1 MSKNTNRDQQKSFGE
16 TVIEH
21 LKNLREEKDDD
32 KEKDDDDDDKGK
44 KGKNPF
50 PPKKDSKKND
60 DDKKGSSDS
69 DDDKDKDADD
79 DDDGKKKKQVDESE
93 DFDKKAEDE
102 DFKSSEENT
111 SKKDVDKAKKATGKA
126 SRGAASGSTAKDA
139 SKQDKADKI
148 VQEDDSDWLERFNEL
163 CNEQVNLS
171 SDFREE
177 AGKIFKQALAKRV
190 KELVHEETMIA
201 EDAFDEQVKSIS
213 EEIEH
218 STVKSI
224 GDFLDYAIEEWVD
237 SNKMSI
243 EKNLRTHVMENFMDS
258 LHTLFTEHYIDVPD
272 TKVDILKEFK
282 EEQKDANTE
291 YKKMF
296 NEHVALKEDFKK
308 LMKKSARMEKTLIM
322 NEECEDLTV
331 TQAER
336 LKSLVSESAGMT
348 PEDFRK
354 RIRKAKSVLVSES
367 AGSRRLKRSNDN
379 SSILSSDHDDI
390 TLSEDQRDKDADSGT
405 KDPAMSKYV
414 QHLTG
419 MAKYVK
425 KPETVTEG

>member
-21 LKNLREEKDDD
+21 LRSIREEDDD
-32 KEKDDDDDDKGK
+32 KEKEDEEDDDEDKGTK
-44 KGKNPF
+44 KGKGAEIEG
-50 PPKKDSKKND
+50 D
-60 DDKKGSSDS
+60 KGSSDS
-69 DDDKDKDADD
+69 DDDKDDD
-79 DDDGKKKKQVDESE
+79 DDDDDKKDKVDEE
-93 DFDKKAEDE
+93 AKPDFDKKPEEEDLPP
-102 DFKSSEENT
+102 EEKASVDGT
-111 SKKDVDKAKKATGKA
+111 DKAGDKAPKA
-126 SRGAASGSTAKDA
+126 KRGAASGSTAKDA

-148 VQEDDSDWLERFNEL
+148 VQEDDSDWLEKFNEL

-171 SDFREE
+171 SDFKKE

-190 KELVHEETMIA
+190 KELVHEEAMIA
-201 EDAFDEQVKSIS
+201 EDAFDEQVKSIA

-224 GDFLDYAIEEWVD
+224 GDFLDYAVEEWVD
-237 SNKMSI
+237 GNKLTI
-243 EKNLRTHVMENFMDS
+243 EKNLRTHIMENFMDS

-308 LMKKSARMEKTLIM
+308 LMKKSARMEKLLIM
-322 NEECEDLTV
+322 NEECEDLTM

-336 LKSLVSESAGMT
+336 LKSLVSESASMT

-354 RIRKAKSVLVSES
+354 KIKKAKSVLVSES
-367 AGSRRLKRSNDN
+367 TGSRRRKRFNDN
-379 SSILSSDHDDI
+379 SSILSSGHDDI
-390 TLSEDQRDKDADSGT
+390 TLSEDQRDKDADSET
-405 KDPAMSKYV
+405 KDPTMSKYV
-414 QHLTG
+414 QHLSG

-425 KPETVTEG
+425 KSETVTEG